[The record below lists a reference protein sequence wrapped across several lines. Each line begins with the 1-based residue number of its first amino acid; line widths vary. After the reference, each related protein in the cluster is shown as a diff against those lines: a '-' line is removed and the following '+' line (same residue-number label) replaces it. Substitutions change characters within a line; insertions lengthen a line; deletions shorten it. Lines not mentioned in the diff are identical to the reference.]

1 MMGRRWHPRFAKDSS
16 SLLVR
21 ATACLGLWQS
31 FPPFHSEMTCR
42 FQKIKAERM
51 RGNAK
56 GLCVYPPKKEIQT
69 FHNLNG
75 KWLQLTHLP
84 TCFSLNYWKVF
95 LFLCVLK
102 FSSPMYIFYVF
113 ILNEGKKKKKKKKNS
128 PKIAYQRAEPPVL
141 GDRCMFMRKA
151 SMQFSKPAGSLW
163 VKACGLHTNHS
174 IFSKSLIRA
183 PDCLTPWASLSCSV
197 PVRPGS
203 MSIEAMRGRSHQVF
217 QWLLL

>member
-1 MMGRRWHPRFAKDSS
+1 MMGGRRHPRFAKDSS
-16 SLLVR
+16 SLLVG

-84 TCFSLNYWKVF
+84 TCFSLNY
-95 LFLCVLK
+95 
-102 FSSPMYIFYVF
+102 
-113 ILNEGKKKKKKKKNS
+113 
-128 PKIAYQRAEPPVL
+128 
-141 GDRCMFMRKA
+141 
-151 SMQFSKPAGSLW
+151 
-163 VKACGLHTNHS
+163 
-174 IFSKSLIRA
+174 
-183 PDCLTPWASLSCSV
+183 
-197 PVRPGS
+197 
-203 MSIEAMRGRSHQVF
+203 
-217 QWLLL
+217 